1 MKEDLGENKQK
12 NKTGL
17 FIIGGLVAII
27 VLLVVVIVLLVGDRG
42 NVSEETNQGVS
53 IESDRGVVEEPR
65 RSVVVT
71 QDTAEEIA
79 EDLFQREYIEPG
91 YYSVSMST
99 TWHFATGDSVSE
111 DAYVENLA
119 ENTND
124 VFFDVFLADN
134 EDEAIYAS
142 PVLPRGSELNE
153 IALDTAL
160 SAGTY
165 DCVMVYHLIDE
176 EQNTLSTLRIAFT
189 IIVEG

>member
-1 MKEDLGENKQK
+1 MKEDLREKKQK

-17 FIIGGLVAII
+17 FIIVGLVVII
-27 VLLVVVIVLLVGDRG
+27 ILLVAVIVLLIGKRGD
-42 NVSEETNQGVS
+42 VSEEPNQSVS
-53 IESDRGVVEEPR
+53 TGADRGVVEEPK

-71 QDTAEEIA
+71 QDTAEEVA
-79 EDLFQREYIEPG
+79 EDLFEREYIEPG

-142 PVLPRGSELNE
+142 PILPRGSELDE
-153 IALDTAL
+153 IALDTTL

-176 EQNTLSTLRIAFT
+176 DQKTLSTLRIAFT